1 MLETAKIAM
10 RGRSKKFQHIVG
22 DHAIQMV
29 NIEGDEMAEVD
40 YGLIVDYSGSSLVK
54 DKLETLAQAA
64 LQNQTLS
71 FSTLM
76 HIFNSNNSIADIQR
90 RIEEDERQIKESNA
104 QSQQAEL
111 ESQEKQLQIQLEQA
125 ALNRDVLIDNNIR
138 DNETKLLLKQ
148 LELQIKSLENQDS
161 TGDGIVDRDPLEKEK
176 LLIQL
181 KEFSEEMAFK
191 RQQHNDNMSVKKEEL
206 SIKRQSVN
214 KPKSTT

>member
-10 RGRSKKFQHIVG
+10 KGRSKKFQHIVG

-29 NIEGDEMAEVD
+29 NIEGDEMAEAD
-40 YGLIVDYSGSSLVK
+40 YGLIVDYTGSSLVK

-90 RIEEDERQIKESNA
+90 RIEEDERQIRESNA

-111 ESQEKQLQIQLEQA
+111 ESQEKQLQIQLEQS

-138 DNETKLLLKQ
+138 DNETKILLKQ
-148 LELQIKSLENQDS
+148 LEFQIKSLENQDS
-161 TGDGIVDRDPLEKEK
+161 TGDGIVDRDPLDKEK

>member
-1 MLETAKIAM
+1 MIKNCDNCKYINYEWY
-10 RGRSKKFQHIVG
+10 Q
-22 DHAIQMV
+22 DHTC
-29 NIEGDEMAEVD
+29 
-40 YGLIVDYSGSSLVK
+40 SCK
-54 DKLETLAQAA
+54 
-64 LQNQTLS
+64 
-71 FSTLM
+71 
-76 HIFNSNNSIADIQR
+76 
-90 RIEEDERQIKESNA
+90 
-104 QSQQAEL
+104 
-111 ESQEKQLQIQLEQA
+111 
-125 ALNRDVLIDNNIR
+125 DVLIDNNIR

-191 RQQHNDNMSVKKEEL
+191 RQQHNDNMAVKKEEL